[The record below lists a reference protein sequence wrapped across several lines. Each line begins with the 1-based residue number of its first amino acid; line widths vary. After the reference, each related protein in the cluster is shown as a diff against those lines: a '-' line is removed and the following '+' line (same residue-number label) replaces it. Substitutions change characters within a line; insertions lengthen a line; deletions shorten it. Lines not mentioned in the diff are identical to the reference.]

1 MPKRIPAP
9 REPRGIIRDYSRALR
24 GLFEV
29 SSTAIRRELLDA
41 QEFAA
46 ATASIRAR
54 RGDDEVDDLEDA
66 IGRISLV
73 VDREL
78 PDEVIR
84 DIVDRYGLE
93 ADRHNLEEVRR
104 TFRGAVGL
112 DLPGSAPHGPEIIR
126 AYARDNVR
134 LIKTVHTGKLER
146 VRALVERSWRV
157 GDRWEVISSKIQAEL
172 GKDPTIADRIARDQ
186 IQKLNA
192 ELTRDRQVAAGVR
205 RFAWRTSQDGRVRE
219 RHRRLEGKIF
229 AWDAGHPTERFP
241 GWPIHCRCYAE
252 PVLEDEDGEFVGP
265 LGNPFDATGF
275 PDEIGYSATSGG
287 PRDRP
292 SRAGIPPRPGRG
304 PAHAPRSP
312 RRRQPV
318 GSSPWPP
325 GRTGPRPSAPV
336 RPSQA
341 SRGGRSPPRRPGR
354 PSSSSR
360 STWRS
365 LRASLRTSSKTDRS
379 RARSS
384 ASGSSSAGFAAASR
398 GGDDGARA
406 RAPDPAQL

>member
-265 LGNPFDATGF
+265 LGDPFDATGF

-292 SRAGIPPRPGRG
+292 SRAGIPP
-304 PAHAPRSP
+304 APRT
-312 RRRQPV
+312 R
-318 GSSPWPP
+318 
-325 GRTGPRPSAPV
+325 PRPRPPVAQEAP
-336 RPSQA
+336 A
-341 SRGGRSPPRRPGR
+341 RGLL
-354 PSSSSR
+354 
-360 STWRS
+360 S
-365 LRASLRTSSKTDRS
+365 LAARTYRAAAK
-379 RARSS
+379 RAREAVSGLERGTIS
-384 ASGSSSAGFAAASR
+384 ASEAREALLELEVHVAESEGLPPDVLEDGPVSGALERLRVLVGRLRR
-398 GGDDGARA
+398 GLQGR
-406 RAPDPAQL
+406 R